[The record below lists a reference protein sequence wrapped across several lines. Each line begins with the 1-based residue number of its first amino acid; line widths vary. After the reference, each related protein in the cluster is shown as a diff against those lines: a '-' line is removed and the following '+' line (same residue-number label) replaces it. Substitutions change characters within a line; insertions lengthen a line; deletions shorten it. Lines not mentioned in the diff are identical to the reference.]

1 MDEFLPLN
9 SIIQVLIFSE
19 EDLQVKS
26 VNSGIIEKLEHL
38 GDVQENGWF
47 FTSKSGNKIDGRY
60 VFATESSASKNDL
73 IFSIGDNT
81 ADIIKVKNTEDGGGC
96 LIATAA
102 FGSELSPQVQ
112 FLREIRDNTVLQT
125 ESGTNFM
132 TGFNQFYYTFSPIVA
147 DYERE
152 NSTFKEVVKITL
164 TPLLTSLTLLQ
175 YADIDSESEMLG
187 YGIGIILL
195 NIGMYFVA
203 PAVLIMKI
211 KKRI

>member
-1 MDEFLPLN
+1 MIL
-9 SIIQVLIFSE
+9 SE

-26 VNSGIIEKLEHL
+26 VNSNVIENLQTL
-38 GDVQENGWF
+38 GDIQENGWF
-47 FTSKSGNKIDGRY
+47 FISESGKIIDARY
-60 VFATESSASKNDL
+60 IFGQESSVSKNDL
-73 IFSIGDNT
+73 AFSIGSYSEN
-81 ADIIKVKNTEDGGGC
+81 DIGIKEVEYGDGGGC

-125 ESGTNFM
+125 ESGSAFM
-132 TGFNQFYYTFSPIVA
+132 AGFNQFYYSFSPTIA

-152 NSTFKEVVKITL
+152 NSTFKEAVKLTL
-164 TPLLTSLTLLQ
+164 TPLLTSLTLLH

-187 YGIGIILL
+187 YGIGVILL

-203 PAVLIMKI
+203 PAILIMTVR
-211 KKRI
+211 KRI